1 MKRGPAPGSVGY
13 PKDIISHVA
22 YEAYMNDESM
32 ARAVAAHFGV
42 SEQSARS
49 LISRARLAGY
59 RIPTQ
64 LGWNSGTPRA
74 ACGTPGA
81 YRRHLKRGEEPCD
94 ACRADNAARK
104 RRARKTGSE
113 QTPVE
118 LPDRDIPA
126 PVTGVVL
133 QCGCGWTSDNATAMV
148 WHCRTVHDR
157 RATVDERTPKVSL

>member
-1 MKRGPAPGSVGY
+1 MTRGPAPGSVGY

-22 YEAYMNDESM
+22 YEAYVNDESM

-59 RIPTQ
+59 AIPKQ

-81 YRRHLKRGEEPCD
+81 YKRHLRRGEEPCE
-94 ACRADNAARK
+94 ACRADHAARSRR
-104 RRARKTGSE
+104 RRAEGTE
-113 QTPVE
+113 AAPQPVFE
-118 LPDRDIPA
+118 P
-126 PVTGVVL
+126 PVSTGVREIVL
-133 QCGCGWTSDNATAMV
+133 QCACGWTSDNATAMV
-148 WHCRTVHDR
+148 WHCRSVHDR
-157 RATVDERTPKVSL
+157 RATVEERTPKVSL